1 MISPRPTCTV
11 VLAMTADGKIA
22 DYQRQAA
29 RFGSAF
35 DKIHL
40 EHLIAQ
46 VDGVLI
52 GAGTLR
58 AYGTSLPIRDR
69 DLLKTRQDRHQ
80 PLQPVHLIC
89 SRSGQIDVK
98 IPFFR
103 QSLPRWLATT
113 AQAAQAWP
121 IDSEQGFSRILILDE
136 NDQDSDQHS
145 NQHNEHWRSLFTE
158 LWQLGWRKL
167 IILGGGQ
174 LVASLLAA
182 NLIDDLWLTIC
193 PFLLGGTTAPTPV
206 EGVGFLAEDAKKLKL
221 LSLQQIE
228 QEIFVHYEVQALEGV

>member
-1 MISPRPTCTV
+1 MISLRPTCTV

-29 RFGSAF
+29 RFSSNF
-35 DKIHL
+35 DKMHL
-40 EHLIAQ
+40 ERLIAQ
-46 VDGVLI
+46 TDGVLI

-69 DLLKTRQDRHQ
+69 DLLKARQDRHQ

-89 SRSGQIDVK
+89 SRSGQIDTK

-103 QSLPRWLATT
+103 QPLPRWLATT
-113 AQAAQAWP
+113 SQAAQAWS
-121 IDSEQGFSRILILDE
+121 IDAEQGFSRILILE
-136 NDQDSDQHS
+136 EEDQHRDQNS
-145 NQHNEHWRSLFTE
+145 EPWRSLLTE

-167 IILGGGQ
+167 IVLGGGQ

-182 NLIDDLWLTIC
+182 DLIDDLWLTIC
-193 PFLLGGTTAPTPV
+193 PFLLGGATAPTPV
-206 EGVGFLAEDAKKLKL
+206 EGAGFLAEQATRLKL
-221 LSLQQIE
+221 LSVQQIE
-228 QEIFVHYEVQALEGV
+228 QEIFVHYGVQED